1 MRAEAALVRCELA
14 YSCAYTARC
23 GHALG
28 PDQRGAV
35 ETFAHFVSTQRESLL
50 DL

>member
-1 MRAEAALVRCELA
+1 MDD
-14 YSCAYTARC
+14 CAYTARC

-28 PDQRGAV
+28 PDQRGV
-35 ETFAHFVSTQRESLL
+35 NGTFAHLLWTERERLL